1 MALSTCS
8 VLFLTTSAYTRNL
21 KVSCNLYGTKHG
33 LPIGLLSRKKCYFQN
48 NVLSFKSILSYLY
61 QEGFCNLTL
70 IELHSTPINPA
81 TC

>member
-33 LPIGLLSRKKCYFQN
+33 LPIGLLSRKNVTLYIQN
-48 NVLSFKSILSYLY
+48 NVLSFKSIFSYSY

-70 IELHSTPINPA
+70 IQPP
-81 TC
+81 